1 MTTTDE
7 RSPRRGPRWNVDG
20 RALRLWT
27 ITGLASSYLVAWWC
41 FAPAP
46 PTAPPDAAPAPPPP
60 TARVVSPASS
70 GPIPPAVWLTDLPPG
85 ERPLVTP
92 PPGWVVSATKPGDG
106 PRLAP
111 APTARRPPARRVRIR
126 TRSS

>member
-7 RSPRRGPRWNVDG
+7 RPARRGPRWNVDG

-27 ITGLASSYLVAWWC
+27 ISGLATTYLVAWWG

-46 PTAPPDAAPAPPPP
+46 TTTPAADAPLPAAAPTAQVAP
-60 TARVVSPASS
+60 T
-70 GPIPPAVWLTDLPPG
+70 GPIPPAVWWHDLPPS
-85 ERPLVTP
+85 ERPTIALP
-92 PPGWVVSATKPGDG
+92 SGWVVTATKPGDG
-106 PRLAP
+106 PTLAP
-111 APTARRPPARRVRIR
+111 APIARRQPARRVRVR

>member
-7 RSPRRGPRWNVDG
+7 RPARRGPRWNVDG

-27 ITGLASSYLVAWWC
+27 ISGLATTYLVAWWC

-46 PTAPPDAAPAPPPP
+46 TTAPVADEPLPAPVPTATAA
-60 TARVVSPASS
+60 
-70 GPIPPAVWLTDLPPG
+70 PIPPAVWWHDLPPS
-85 ERPLVTP
+85 ERPAIALP
-92 PPGWVVSATKPGDG
+92 SGWVVTATKPGDG
-106 PRLAP
+106 PTLKP
-111 APTARRPPARRVRIR
+111 VPIARRPPARRVRVR